1 MDTRVNPDI
10 LGSVVDNA
18 DEGHFEVS
26 RRVFA
31 DPEIFQ
37 REIKHIFE
45 SNWVFLA
52 HESQLPNPHDYFATQ
67 IGSQPVVLM
76 RDGQG
81 NVNTFYNA
89 CPHRGAQITTCK
101 HGNKPK
107 HMCIYHGWVFDSA
120 GNGAVDQQ
128 DSGNYPDY
136 FHQLDHNLRQ
146 IAHTETYRGF
156 IFGSL
161 NADVQTLD
169 EHLGNA
175 RRFIDIYVDSS
186 PDGLEVLKG
195 AHHYTCQA
203 NWKIQFENIDG
214 YHFFP
219 VHSSYVGVMLERMKG
234 ASSNTL
240 KMVDVTNLSDIPS
253 GSFDLGNGHIV
264 DWAEPPNMGDRPMA
278 FSRDEVVQRKGELE
292 ARWSADRIRN
302 LVIYPNLLLMDNAS
316 STLRKII
323 PKSVG
328 FTQLETYLIAPKN
341 EDSRGRQVRLRQYE
355 DFLGPC
361 GQATPDDQAVMEAC
375 QRGFEASDVE
385 WQQGY
390 SRGRNSWQEG
400 GNEESAALGIEPFYS
415 SLQQNETFC
424 HGMYRQWLKMM
435 V

>member
-10 LGSVVDNA
+10 LSRVVDNA
-18 DEGHFEVS
+18 AEGHFEVS

-31 DPEIFQ
+31 DEEIFQ
-37 REIKHIFE
+37 REITHIFE
-45 SNWVFLA
+45 SGWVFLA
-52 HESQLPNPHDYFATQ
+52 HESQIPDPHDYFVTD

-76 RDGQG
+76 RDGEGQI
-81 NVNTFYNA
+81 NTFYNA
-89 CPHRGAQITTCK
+89 CSHRGAQLTTSK
-101 HGNKPK
+101 HGNKPR
-107 HMCIYHGWVFDSA
+107 HMCIYHGWVYSSA
-120 GNGAVDQQ
+120 GKCAVDQI
-128 DSGNYPDY
+128 DAGDYPDY
-136 FHQLDHNLRQ
+136 FHELDHNLRK
-146 IAHTETYRGF
+146 IAHTDTYRGF

-161 NADVQTLD
+161 NANVQTLD
-169 EHLGNA
+169 DHLGDA
-175 RRFIDIYVDSS
+175 RAFIDIYVDSS

-195 AHHYTCQA
+195 GHFYSCKA

-219 VHSSYVGVMLERMKG
+219 THASYVGVMLERMKG
-234 ASSNTL
+234 SSNNDL
-240 KMVDVTNLSDIPS
+240 KMVDVTKLNDIPS

-278 FSRDEVVQRKGELE
+278 FSRDEIVERKGENI
-292 ARWSADRIRN
+292 ARWAADRIRN

-323 PKSVG
+323 PKAAG
-328 FTQLETYLIAPKN
+328 FTRLETYLIAPKN
-341 EDSRGRQVRLRQYE
+341 EDPRGRQLRLRQYE

-361 GQATPDDQAVMEAC
+361 GQATPDDQSVMEAC
-375 QRGFEASDVE
+375 QRGFMASDLE

-390 SRGRNSWQEG
+390 SRGAKGWKQG
-400 GNEESAALGIEPFYS
+400 GNEESEALGIDPLYS